1 MKRNFLSIPVAGA
14 VMALSSVTVLS
25 AGSVASASTLTSV
38 KFVYDFPGPDME
50 LIPVVVA
57 QREGF
62 FKKSGLK
69 ISVEF
74 PPSTSSTTQLLTTG
88 SGDIGFITTSDMAV
102 AVEAKAPILSVANYS
117 MTNNWGLFAKPGST
131 LTLASLKGKKIFS
144 WGDTWTNAMIPF
156 VLKKANLKSSDIT
169 IVTGANDT
177 PLLMNG
183 TINFTTSTTNYA
195 IPGITEA
202 AKSAPVGIVG
212 SAAGVPNVPVWV
224 YAVTHKYANQHGA
237 NVKKFLTALQAATIW
252 ASAHRAKAVAD
263 FITAYPK
270 SGYSKFYSTKGW
282 NLTVPLL
289 TNKAGKYFVQTN
301 AQWTTLA
308 TALKGV
314 NLIKSI
320 PAPSTYYT
328 NKFIP

>member
-1 MKRNFLSIPVAGA
+1 MKRNFLSISVAGA
-14 VMALSSVTVLS
+14 VMALSSLTVLS

-57 QREGF
+57 AREGF
-62 FKKSGLK
+62 FKKNGLK
-69 ISVEF
+69 VSVEF

-117 MTNNWGLFAKPGST
+117 MTNNWGLFAKPGSM

-156 VLKKANLKSSDIT
+156 VLKKAHLKASDVT

-183 TINFTTSTTNYA
+183 TIDFTTSTTNYS

-202 AKSAPVGIVG
+202 TKSAPVGIVG

-224 YAVTHKYANQHGA
+224 YAVTHSYANQHGK
-237 NVKKFLTALQAATIW
+237 NVKRFLAAIKAATIW

-263 FITAYPK
+263 FIAAYPK

-282 NLTVPLL
+282 DLTVPLL

-308 TALKGV
+308 TALKGI